1 MTSSDISNDG
11 IFLALCCA
19 EEELLVVLGSKAGIL
34 ASEAVVCPG
43 QSIQH
48 LHPIIARLLA
58 AQHLKAKNLTG
69 IACVSGPGSFTG
81 LRIAHAC
88 MYGLAL
94 PFSTPMAGLEYHSLL
109 ASQVEADYNRALWV
123 ITYARKSFVYVQHFQ
138 KAIAQNDI
146 SVMHVADARRLLDSE
161 QNILLLGSGI
171 RKNPELQN
179 FAGAKILPPAL
190 DVPKPET
197 LLRAACNATYQQYS
211 PPPIYL
217 RKSDAE
223 DNLAAIAAA
232 RGISE
237 DTARAELYDYK

>member
-1 MTSSDISNDG
+1 MISSDISNDG
-11 IFLALCCA
+11 VFLALCCA
-19 EEELLVVLGSKAGIL
+19 EEELHVVLGSKAKLL
-34 ASEAVVCPG
+34 ASETIVCPG

-48 LHPIIARLLA
+48 LHPTIARLLA
-58 AQHLKAKNLTG
+58 AQHLRAKNLTG

-109 ASQVEADYNRALWV
+109 ASQVEANPDRSLWV
-123 ITYARKSFVYVQHFQ
+123 ITYARRGCVYAQCFQ
-138 KAIAQNDI
+138 KSVAQNDI
-146 SVMHVADARRLLDSE
+146 TVMHVADARRLLDSE

-171 RKNPELQN
+171 RKNPELQDLP
-179 FAGAKILPPAL
+179 GAIILPPTL

-197 LLRAACNATYQQYS
+197 LLRATCNASYQQYS

-237 DTARAELYDYK
+237 DTARAELYEYR